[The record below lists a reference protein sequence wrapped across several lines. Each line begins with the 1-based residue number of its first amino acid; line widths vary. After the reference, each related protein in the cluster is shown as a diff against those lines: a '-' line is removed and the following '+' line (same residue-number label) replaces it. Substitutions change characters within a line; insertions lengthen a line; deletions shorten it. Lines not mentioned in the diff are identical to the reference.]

1 MKQKNVTEYFDG
13 SNISLNR
20 KKSIGTVNGLEDYK
34 TGVSPSTQ
42 VFCRMERDRKIREM
56 KGEGDSYS
64 KWRAERANRD
74 NNQIN
79 RTQRKRIEF
88 KPDKDQAMSEFSQYN
103 PFFLIFPILN
113 FIISL
118 ISEFSGIFTWLIKE
132 CFNATM
138 DLMIP
143 KNISGKIGLFPGT
156 KYCMNKVY
164 WRYFLTMLCPP
175 AGVFM
180 SYGMRGWVQI
190 IICCVLSLIYYIPGL
205 IYAIIVMNR
214 SDVAEAIE
222 NATFG
227 SCDGS
232 SQSFF
237 ISDSNNQ
244 TTCNR
249 SIGDK
254 CFPGK
259 GKPEPGDPTSLSC
272 CRQPKYNP
280 QKERW
285 EIGDTGERAT
295 GPDGTKINSYEE
307 GETICLV
314 TELKTVENPENN
326 GTCVFKKTGRPS
338 Q

>member
-1 MKQKNVTEYFDG
+1 MEQKKFTEHFDG
-13 SNISLNR
+13 SSW
-20 KKSIGTVNGLEDYK
+20 KKTNVGTMRGLEDYK

-42 VFCRMERDRKIREM
+42 VFCRTERDRQIKDAKAIEDGSATGYQKFRNSDRR
-56 KGEGDSYS
+56 GF
-64 KWRAERANRD
+64 NRS
-74 NNQIN
+74 
-79 RTQRKRIEF
+79 QRKRIEF
-88 KPDKDQAMSEFSQYN
+88 KPDKEQAISEFSQYN

-113 FIISL
+113 FIINFV
-118 ISEFSGIFTWLIKE
+118 SELSGIFTWLIKE
-132 CFNATM
+132 SFNATL
-138 DLMIP
+138 DILIP
-143 KNISGKIGLFPGT
+143 KNMSGKIGLFPGT
-156 KYCMNKVY
+156 KYCINKVY

-180 SYGMRGWVQI
+180 SYGLRGWVQI
-190 IICCVLSLIYYIPGL
+190 IICCVLSLLYYIPGL

-222 NATFG
+222 NAAFG

-237 ISDSNNQ
+237 ISSADNQ
-244 TTCNR
+244 TSCNR
-249 SIGDK
+249 DIGDK

-272 CRQPKYNP
+272 CIQPKYNP

-285 EIGDTGERAT
+285 EKGDTGIQAVD
-295 GPDGTKINSYEE
+295 PDGNAINSYEE
-307 GETICLV
+307 GETICKVLD
-314 TELKTVENPENN
+314 LKTVENPENS

-338 Q
+338 K

>member
-1 MKQKNVTEYFDG
+1 MEQKKFTEHFDG
-13 SNISLNR
+13 SSW
-20 KKSIGTVNGLEDYK
+20 KKTNVGTLKGLEDYK

-42 VFCRMERDRKIREM
+42 VFCRTVRDRQIK
-56 KGEGDSYS
+56 D
-64 KWRAERANRD
+64 ANAIDDGSATGYQKFRNSD
-74 NNQIN
+74 RRGFN
-79 RTQRKRIEF
+79 RSQRKRIEF
-88 KPDKDQAMSEFSQYN
+88 KPDKEQALSEFSQYN

-113 FIISL
+113 FIINFV
-118 ISEFSGIFTWLIKE
+118 SEFSGIFTWLIKE
-132 CFNATM
+132 CFNATL
-138 DLMIP
+138 DIMIP
-143 KNISGKIGLFPGT
+143 KNMSGKIGLFPGT

-180 SYGMRGWVQI
+180 SYGLRGWVQI
-190 IICCVLSLIYYIPGL
+190 IICCVLSLLYYIPGL

-222 NATFG
+222 NAAFG

-237 ISDSNNQ
+237 ISSADNQ
-244 TTCNR
+244 TSCNR
-249 SIGDK
+249 DLGDK

-272 CRQPKYNP
+272 CIKPKYNP
-280 QKERW
+280 TKERW
-285 EIGDTGERAT
+285 EKGDTGIQAVNHEGNA
-295 GPDGTKINSYEE
+295 INSYEE
-307 GETICLV
+307 GEVICKVFDL
-314 TELKTVENPENN
+314 LTVENPENS

-338 Q
+338 K